1 MTTLT
6 SPHTGTAAGREIG
19 SGWGWFVALGVALI
33 VLGGLA
39 FANLP
44 TATAVSVYT
53 IGILML
59 IGSAGQLAASF
70 FARTAGNFWML
81 LLSAVLYGVAGGVTV
96 ANPTLAATALTVLL
110 GCSLLVSGGSRI
122 WFSFALSPLPGWGWI
137 TASGIVTALAGV
149 VILAGWPSDTP
160 YLLGMVLAFDL
171 CFQGGMTIGWGFAL
185 KELTK

>member
-6 SPHTGTAAGREIG
+6 SPHVGTAASREIG

-39 FANLP
+39 FANL
-44 TATAVSVYT
+44 TAATEASVYA

-59 IGSAGQLAASF
+59 IAGAGQLAASF
-70 FARTAGNFWML
+70 FARTASNFWLL
-81 LLSAVLYGVAGGVTV
+81 LLSAVLYGVAGGMAI
-96 ANPTLAATALTVLL
+96 ANPTLAAKALTLLL
-110 GCSLLVSGGSRI
+110 GCSLLFSGGSRI

-137 TASGIVTALAGV
+137 TASGIVTVLAGLV
-149 VILAGWPSDTP
+149 VLAGWPSDTP

-185 KELTK
+185 KELAK